1 MKTKRKPVVAW
12 AVVDAH
18 GYGSPSLWGTKEG
31 ALAWVRETG
40 EGRVVKLV
48 EHDPRKEAVVRAAL
62 KWLTDFE
69 PLSDNR
75 LVNAVERYR
84 GRR

>member
-12 AVVDAH
+12 AVVFAADEMWF
-18 GYGSPSLWGTKEG
+18 YQDKES
-31 ALAWVRETG
+31 ASQAMHRSS
-40 EGRVVKLV
+40 GRAKLVKLV

-69 PLSDNR
+69 PLGDNR
-75 LVNAVERYR
+75 LVNAIERYR